1 MTPQNTKLLIDTGL
15 SELTTNIQF
24 TTIGIS
30 MQQFY
35 SVIQYNA
42 IKLSVLLKGHYSY
55 KLQFINSARWQ
66 DILTS
71 SRIIIQIYVISIWLW
86 N

>member
-1 MTPQNTKLLIDTGL
+1 MTPQNANHYSLAEVQMNKLQTLAYNKW
-15 SELTTNIQF
+15 EF
-24 TTIGIS
+24 

-35 SVIQYNA
+35 SVIQYSA
-42 IKLSVLLKGHYSY
+42 IILSDYAY
-55 KLQFINSARWQ
+55 KLQFVNSARWQ

-71 SRIIIQIYVISIWLW
+71 SRIIVQIYVISIWLW

>member
-1 MTPQNTKLLIDTGL
+1 
-15 SELTTNIQF
+15 
-24 TTIGIS
+24 

-42 IKLSVLLKGHYSY
+42 ITLSDSKEHYSY

-66 DILTS
+66 DINQFKDYCINL
-71 SRIIIQIYVISIWLW
+71 R